1 MFFASS
7 FVRRYCAFYMQ
18 RVKSQG
24 RINHKERRKC
34 EPCITA
40 RKATV
45 KTSLP
50 QQEGPALSL
59 YVCCDFRNWMI
70 PEEKEGFLIKKQS
83 PLFPL

>member
-1 MFFASS
+1 MCGDI
-7 FVRRYCAFYMQ
+7 VPFYMQ

-24 RINHKERRKC
+24 RIHHKERRKC